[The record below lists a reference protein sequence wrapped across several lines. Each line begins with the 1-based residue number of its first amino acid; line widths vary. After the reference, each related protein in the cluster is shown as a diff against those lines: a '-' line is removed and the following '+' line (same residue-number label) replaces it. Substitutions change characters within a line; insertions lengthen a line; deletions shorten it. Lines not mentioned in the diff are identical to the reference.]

1 MRNVT
6 VFVCLAP
13 LLFSSRGILHAAD
26 APASTKQSDPQNK
39 TDSLLPAGWNPALAG
54 DEVLQR
60 LVNVTPPGV
69 RGAHDAE
76 FVCVGDHAYVVKE
89 ANDTQSGESAFW
101 PDIYC
106 TLSIVNLRTL
116 KLEEVVLVARGNQEF
131 ANVTLPVGACF
142 VPRILRKDESTL
154 RCYFASEQP
163 GKRQSQTWYR
173 DFDLK
178 TCQFEPEIHKV
189 KLKTAAGTFDMQ
201 PQHLHA
207 DAVAQGFQK
216 PAQVSA
222 GASRLFDGEFPD
234 YGLYLFD
241 SFKKFDG
248 KTYVA
253 INNWP
258 GHQNAL
264 AVLHDDLA
272 TVEVLGHYFEPQ
284 AAGLSESAVQRL
296 PDGTWMAI
304 CRSEGMGGNYRF
316 TTSTDGR
323 TWAAAHEMPMV
334 PNGISSKPTFNKF
347 GDLYYLGWQEG
358 SSIYGVPRSVF
369 NIDISR
375 DGKHWERKYRFETP
389 KSFQYPTFHEH
400 DGDIWLTV
408 TQGYGPGS
416 HKERIMFGQLERV
429 GEFASQVGK
438 TRQPIPV
445 PPSEMAPMK
454 VGVKLFTDRAYL
466 LQEAPQQVMGLEFLR
481 ASIERNDVRVAKP
494 GLIYA
499 LTPAKRPEAASPE
512 DALVAAGFTKVNVPE
527 AQLFEKDINR
537 VLLYSKQVKE
547 REQLRFG
554 KFVILIPA
562 EGAALEEVKATD
574 AASE

>member
-1 MRNVT
+1 VAFSRVAVLQNPRPVITKNPAWTALFLVMALSAGDR
-6 VFVCLAP
+6 CLAGD
-13 LLFSSRGILHAAD
+13 SATAGEGA
-26 APASTKQSDPQNK
+26 K
-39 TDSLLPAGWNPALAG
+39 TLLPNGWDPALAG

-69 RGAHDAE
+69 KGAHDAE
-76 FVCVGDHAYVVKE
+76 FVCVGDYAYVVKE

-101 PDIYC
+101 PDVYC

-116 KLEEVVLVARGNQEF
+116 KLEDVVLVARGKQEF
-131 ANVTLPVGACF
+131 GNVTLPVGACF
-142 VPRILRKDESTL
+142 VPRILQKDDTTL

-178 TCQFEPEIHKV
+178 TRQFEPEIHKV

-216 PAQVSA
+216 PAQASA
-222 GASRLFDGEFPD
+222 GTPRLFEGEFPD

-241 SFKKFDG
+241 SFKKIDG

-272 TVEVLGHYFEPQ
+272 TVEVLGHYFKPQ

-304 CRSEGMGGNYRF
+304 CRSEAMGGNYRF

-323 TWAAAHEMPMV
+323 TWTDGRELPFV
-334 PNGISSKPTFNKF
+334 SKGISSKPTFDKF
-347 GDLYYLGWQEG
+347 GDTYYLGWQEG
-358 SSIYGVPRSVF
+358 TSIQGVPRSVF

-375 DGKHWERKYRFETP
+375 DGKHWERKYRFEIT

-400 DGDIWLTV
+400 DGVIWLTV
-408 TQGYGPGS
+408 TQGDGPGS
-416 HKERIMFGQLERV
+416 HKERIMFGRLERV
-429 GEFASQVGK
+429 GEFASQAGK
-438 TRQPIPV
+438 TRQAPPV
-445 PPSEMAPMK
+445 
-454 VGVKLFTDRAYL
+454 
-466 LQEAPQQVMGLEFLR
+466 Q
-481 ASIERNDVRVAKP
+481 
-494 GLIYA
+494 
-499 LTPAKRPEAASPE
+499 TPAEA
-512 DALVAAGFTKVNVPE
+512 DA
-527 AQLFEKDINR
+527 
-537 VLLYSKQVKE
+537 
-547 REQLRFG
+547 G
-554 KFVILIPA
+554 K
-562 EGAALEEVKATD
+562 TD
-574 AASE
+574 KP

>member
-1 MRNVT
+1 MTFFLRIS
-6 VFVCLAP
+6 P
-13 LLFSSRGILHAAD
+13 LVALWLWASPAALHAGD
-26 APASTKQSDPQNK
+26 PAPAGL
-39 TDSLLPAGWNPALAG
+39 SLLPSGWDSKAAG
-54 DEVLQR
+54 ETVLRR

-69 RGAHDAE
+69 KGAHDAE
-76 FVCVGDHAYVVKE
+76 FVCVGDRAYVVKE

-101 PDIYC
+101 PDVYC

-116 KLEEVVLVARGNQEF
+116 KLEDVAVLARGEQKFEN
-131 ANVTLPVGACF
+131 ATLPVGACF
-142 VPRILRKDESTL
+142 VPRILQKDDATL

-163 GKRQSQTWYR
+163 DKRQSQTWYR

-178 TCQFEPEIHKV
+178 TRTFEPDIHKV

-201 PQHLHA
+201 PQYFLA

-222 GASRLFDGEFPD
+222 ELPRLFAGEFPD

-264 AVLHDDLA
+264 AILHDDRA

-284 AAGLSESAVQRL
+284 AAGLSESAVERL

-323 TWAAAHEMPMV
+323 TWTTAREYPFV
-334 PNGISSKPTFNKF
+334 PNGISSKPTFNMF
-347 GDLYYLGWQEG
+347 GGLYYLGWQEG
-358 SSIYGVPRSVF
+358 TSIRGVPRSVF

-375 DGKHWERKYRFETP
+375 DGKSWERKYRLETE

-400 DGDIWLTV
+400 DGSIWLTV
-408 TQGYGPGS
+408 TQGDGPGS
-416 HKERIMFGQLERV
+416 HKERIMFG
-429 GEFASQVGK
+429 K
-438 TRQPIPV
+438 
-445 PPSEMAPMK
+445 
-454 VGVKLFTDRAYL
+454 
-466 LQEAPQQVMGLEFLR
+466 
-481 ASIERNDVRVAKP
+481 
-494 GLIYA
+494 
-499 LTPAKRPEAASPE
+499 
-512 DALVAAGFTKVNVPE
+512 
-527 AQLFEKDINR
+527 
-537 VLLYSKQVKE
+537 
-547 REQLRFG
+547 
-554 KFVILIPA
+554 
-562 EGAALEEVKATD
+562 LEEMGSPPGDTKGKLPKT
-574 AASE
+574 E